1 MIPALLISAAVIWTV
16 APAAGERVKIATPS
30 GAVLAGDYFDA
41 GQGAPGVLFF
51 PMCRADAMDGWA
63 PVAERLLAARV
74 SSLTITYRGYG
85 ESTSAGS
92 GDQRA
97 ADADAALA
105 YLRSRTGATTG
116 VGVAGSSCGV
126 YLSLMTAARHPEG
139 MRALVA
145 LTGPHTAS
153 QVEHVRTTPGLAV
166 FSGAAALDGPAPGW
180 ARELN
185 QASPNAASRLALP
198 DLNAHG
204 TDIFHANPAL
214 AHEIADWLAERLK
227 DTKPSQAQ

>member
-1 MIPALLISAAVIWTV
+1 MIPVLLISALLIGA
-16 APAAGERVKIATPS
+16 ARPAAGERVKIATPA
-30 GAVLAGDYFDA
+30 GAVLAGDYLNA
-41 GQGAPGVLFF
+41 GSGAPGVLFF

-63 PVAERLLAARV
+63 PVAERLFAAGV
-74 SSLTITYRGYG
+74 SSLTITHRGYG
-85 ESTSAGS
+85 ESTSGGS

-97 ADADAALA
+97 ADADAALG
-105 YLRSRTGATTG
+105 YLRSHTGASAALA
-116 VGVAGSSCGV
+116 VAGSSCGV
-126 YLSLMTAARHPEG
+126 YLSLMTASRHPEG

-153 QVEHVRTTPGLAV
+153 QLEYIRNTPGLAV

-180 ARELN
+180 ARELK
-185 QASPNAASRLALP
+185 QASSNAASRLALP

-204 TDIFHANPAL
+204 TDIFRANPAL

-227 DTKPSQAQ
+227 EATR